1 MGAQS
6 AGQVWRGKV
15 VRVLDDGMVWVVVP
29 QLMGDEPLGPMP
41 SHGATMQ
48 DARVLVV
55 LLGGSRQDMVAVPD
69 PDARFADVGNGLGAL
84 WDAMAGKQPAGDYVL
99 GADPRLSDAR
109 TPKAHRHQISDVTG
123 LDAELEAKQ
132 PAGDYATNAAL
143 TNGLAA
149 KADMKHAHSVAT
161 PGVAGFMSVD
171 DKTKLDAAGYPAY
184 PGTIAMRNNF
194 GAIEFAYI
202 WMSQPQANGVNA
214 VTRKDYVDAKIWQTT
229 NLGDSSVT
237 STKLS
242 AALRDLLDQYGS
254 GIGDLQ
260 ARATMINLGSTE
272 NLNDLVPSNNRSQS
286 YGQALTANASL
297 ERNYPVDRAGML
309 EAFSNHSGNMVWQRY
324 TVYGSEAYFAVYVRG
339 KYNTLWTAWKKLAF
353 ETSGGVV

>member
-6 AGQVWRGKV
+6 AGQVWRGRV
-15 VRVLDDGMVWVVVP
+15 LRVLDDGMVWVVVP

-41 SHGATMQ
+41 SHGATVK

-84 WDAMAGKQPAGDYVL
+84 WDAMAGKQPAGNYVE
-99 GADPRLSDAR
+99 GTDPRLSDAR
-109 TPKAHRHQISDVTG
+109 TPMAHRHQISDVTG
-123 LDAELEAKQ
+123 LNAALEAKQ

-143 TNGLAA
+143 TNGLAS

-161 PGVAGFMSVD
+161 PDAAGFMSAA
-171 DKTKLDAAGYPAY
+171 DKSKLDAAGYPAY

-194 GAIEFAYI
+194 GAIEFAYV

-214 VTRKDYVDAKIWQTT
+214 VTRKDYVDAKVWQTT

-237 STKLS
+237 SAKLS
-242 AALRDLLDQYGS
+242 AALRDLLDQYGIALAGLQSRPWQKSLGTGSINGVIEPGVYNQGSSSQVIPANGYPWDGSS
-254 GIGDLQ
+254 G
-260 ARATMINLGSTE
+260 S
-272 NLNDLVPSNNRSQS
+272 LVISR
-286 YGQALTANASL
+286 YANGAQWIIQ
-297 ERNYPVDRAGML
+297 E
-309 EAFSNHSGNMVWQRY
+309 
-324 TVYGSEAYFAVYVRG
+324 
-339 KYNTLWTAWKKLAF
+339 WTAAADGRKAF
-353 ETSGGVV
+353 RSSGDSGATWRPWRELTTSVVGGVV